1 MASTSIYRGDIN
13 HLYIQKLEVEQDV
26 YQLEVHEATLIK
38 NELFYLDK
46 GGKYIS
52 FRYDSYLKNREQ
64 AEDYLLESNNRDVL
78 FVDYETLKFVE
89 LADKS
94 KIKQLKKIYM
104 ENFKKSKEEDKSR

>member
-13 HLYIQKLEVEQDV
+13 HLYIQKLEVERDI

-38 NELFYLDK
+38 NDLFYLDK

-52 FRYDSYLKNREQ
+52 FRYNSYVRSREE

-78 FVDYETLKFVE
+78 FVDYEKLKFE
-89 LADKS
+89 KIADKS
-94 KIKQLKKIYM
+94 IVKQLKKTYM
-104 ENFKKSKEEDKSR
+104 ESFRKENEEDKSR